1 MVKAKPKKQPIV
13 TIALPS
19 VLHANVS
26 NQQALR
32 DAFRADL
39 QAVLKPGSDSGNGN
53 DINVGKVAVDV
64 AVVKGF
70 GRRRAPRRKPAKKAA
85 KK

>member
-13 TIALPS
+13 TVALPS
-19 VLHANVS
+19 VLHASVP

-39 QAVLKPGSDSGNGN
+39 QAVLKPGSGPEN
-53 DINVGKVAVDV
+53 DINVGSVAVDV
-64 AVVKGF
+64 AIVKGF
-70 GRRRAPRRKPAKKAA
+70 GRRAPRRKPAKKAA